1 MRMRYLGK
9 DIDKDMVI
17 PVLNGY
23 VYDIELRHTP
33 YRNKNGDMMVRPMV
47 YVYELEDDKCIA
59 AIPYR
64 EDEWEKT
71 PDMHK
76 KLDIERV

>member
-23 VYDIELRHTP
+23 DYDIELRQTP
-33 YRNKNGDMMVRPMV
+33 YRNKNGEIKVRLMV
-47 YVYELEDDKCIA
+47 YVHELEDDKCIA
-59 AIPYR
+59 TLPYR

-76 KLDIERV
+76 RLDIER

>member
-23 VYDIELRHTP
+23 DYDIELRHTP

-64 EDEWEKT
+64 EDEWEIT

-76 KLDIERV
+76 RLDIER

>member
-1 MRMRYLGK
+1 
-9 DIDKDMVI
+9 
-17 PVLNGY
+17 
-23 VYDIELRHTP
+23 
-33 YRNKNGDMMVRPMV
+33 MVRPMV
-47 YVYELEDDKCIA
+47 YVHELENDKCIA

-76 KLDIERV
+76 RLDIER

>member
-23 VYDIELRHTP
+23 DYDIELRHTP
-33 YRNKNGDMMVRPMV
+33 YRNKNGDIMVRPMV
-47 YVYELEDDKCIA
+47 YVHELKDDKCIA

-64 EDEWEKT
+64 EDEWEIA

-76 KLDIERV
+76 KLDIER